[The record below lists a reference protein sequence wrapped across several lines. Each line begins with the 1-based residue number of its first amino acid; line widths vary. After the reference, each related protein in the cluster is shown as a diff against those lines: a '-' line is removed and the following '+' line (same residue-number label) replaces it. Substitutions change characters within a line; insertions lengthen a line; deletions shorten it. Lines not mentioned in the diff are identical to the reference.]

1 MKNSD
6 YWKKRFEQLEQ
17 LSNYS
22 ATKYNKEVE
31 KSFNR
36 AIATIESDIEK
47 WYNRLALNNDVSLL
61 RAKELLNSKELKEF
75 KWTVE
80 EYIKYGEKNA
90 ITQEWAKELENA
102 SARSHIERLEAIK
115 LQMQNQVEV
124 AYGNLDDGLGTTLG
138 TIYKDSFYHT
148 ANEIQNGLNVASSM
162 AVIDEDKIQKAIK
175 KPWGA
180 DNKNFSSRL
189 WGNKQ
194 KLISTL
200 NTNLT
205 QSIIRGEDPSKAI
218 KQITKV
224 LGTSKSNVSR
234 LVMTESAFISS
245 TAQKNCFS
253 KLNVEKYEIVATL
266 DTKTSDIC
274 RELDGKV
281 FDMKDYQPGVTAPPF
296 HCYCRT
302 CTAPW
307 FDDEFTKGEERAYRD
322 ADGKTQY
329 VEDMDYDEW
338 YKKYVSNDEK
348 YKYKET
354 AEKNR
359 VSDKLQYES
368 YVDVLG
374 KENVPKNLNEFQ
386 DIKYNNSDEYDI
398 MKAQVKGM
406 SYYNKAV
413 DNEPLITST
422 IKCVAQNNNVDIL
435 GLEYRLKTKDSYIG
449 KIRRDYADGNKGFEI
464 NDIIRYTYGTDS
476 TSLADKTLS
485 CIDNLENMGYN
496 TVKVKN
502 SWLDKNNPYNGINTT
517 VKAPNGQKF
526 EIQYHTQES
535 FDLKNG
541 KMHELYEKQRVITD
555 KRSVEYIRLQDEM
568 FDLSDALR
576 KPKDVERVKS
586 HG

>member
-359 VSDKLQYES
+359 ASDKQQYES

-422 IKCVAQNNNVDIL
+422 IKGVAQNNNVDIL

-449 KIRRDYADGNKGFEI
+449 KIRRDYSDGNKGFEI

-485 CIDNLENMGYN
+485 CIDNLENMEYN

>member
-338 YKKYVSNDEK
+338 YNDG
-348 YKYKET
+348 
-354 AEKNR
+354 
-359 VSDKLQYES
+359 VFL
-368 YVDVLG
+368 
-374 KENVPKNLNEFQ
+374 
-386 DIKYNNSDEYDI
+386 
-398 MKAQVKGM
+398 
-406 SYYNKAV
+406 
-413 DNEPLITST
+413 
-422 IKCVAQNNNVDIL
+422 
-435 GLEYRLKTKDSYIG
+435 
-449 KIRRDYADGNKGFEI
+449 
-464 NDIIRYTYGTDS
+464 
-476 TSLADKTLS
+476 
-485 CIDNLENMGYN
+485 
-496 TVKVKN
+496 
-502 SWLDKNNPYNGINTT
+502 
-517 VKAPNGQKF
+517 
-526 EIQYHTQES
+526 
-535 FDLKNG
+535 
-541 KMHELYEKQRVITD
+541 
-555 KRSVEYIRLQDEM
+555 
-568 FDLSDALR
+568 
-576 KPKDVERVKS
+576 
-586 HG
+586 

>member
-47 WYNRLALNNDVSLL
+47 WYNRLALNNDLSLL

-348 YKYKET
+348 YKYNET

-359 VSDKLQYES
+359 ASDKQQYES

-422 IKCVAQNNNVDIL
+422 IKGVAQNNNVDIL

-449 KIRRDYADGNKGFEI
+449 KIRRDYSDGNKGFEI

-485 CIDNLENMGYN
+485 CIDNLENMEYN